1 MLRRRVGG
9 GDLRLE
15 LGGVLGERNELGAVK
30 GPVVVCWLRPSPG
43 EDIRVGAAHGQ
54 VFGAALPHGPL
65 VIKLALDPVDEDGG
79 PVTRARIPAA
89 AHAGSAPFIVLLRA
103 LVSPPDSCPQ
113 VARCT
118 AGLEW
123 LGHRAGAPYGDASR
137 IALMSARRSTRRGR
151 MLRPM
156 DGLSH
161 RRSARGRTVSR

>member
-15 LGGVLGERNELGAVK
+15 LGGVLGERDELGAVK

-43 EDIRVGAAHGQ
+43 EDIRAGAAQGQ
-54 VFGAALPHGPL
+54 VFGAALPQGLL

-89 AHAGSAPFIVLLRA
+89 AHAWSAPFIVLLRA
-103 LVSPPDSCPQ
+103 LVSRPDSCPQ

-118 AGLEW
+118 AGFEW

-151 MLRPM
+151 MLRSM
-156 DGLSH
+156 DGLIH